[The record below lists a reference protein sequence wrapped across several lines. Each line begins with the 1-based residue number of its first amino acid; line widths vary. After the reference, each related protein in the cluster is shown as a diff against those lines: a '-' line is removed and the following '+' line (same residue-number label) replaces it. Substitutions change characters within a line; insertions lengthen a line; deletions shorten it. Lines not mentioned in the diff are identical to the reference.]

1 MSAQRCDSGHS
12 LGQSTSCM
20 HCHNLGLVNGD
31 ILLAYD
37 PINKTPE
44 VKFYKCKYCG
54 HKQTLIN
61 PYNLV
66 FTQAEWDAYAA
77 MTP

>member
-1 MSAQRCDSGHS
+1 MSAKSCDSGHS

-20 HCHNLGLVNGD
+20 HCHNLGLVNGEV
-31 ILLAYD
+31 LVEYD
-37 PINKTPE
+37 HINRKPE
-44 VKFYKCKYCG
+44 VKFYTCKYCG
-54 HKQTLIN
+54 HMQNIIDPK
-61 PYNLV
+61 NLV